1 MVRCSTFHSR
11 SVPMPGHD
19 GEWKKA
25 GRDSSTAQADSFAGA
40 KEEEKRR
47 LAPLGMTVLCLM
59 VMCFAVMSAG
69 GAPFGRWNAKDRCTM
84 KGIGE

>member
-1 MVRCSTFHSR
+1 MDV
-11 SVPMPGHD
+11 D

-47 LAPLGMTVLCLM
+47 LAPLGMTV
-59 VMCFAVMSAG
+59 MCFGEMTKGRSEALVAALLPAAG
-69 GAPFGRWNAKDRCTM
+69 RPAGDGRA
-84 KGIGE
+84 E